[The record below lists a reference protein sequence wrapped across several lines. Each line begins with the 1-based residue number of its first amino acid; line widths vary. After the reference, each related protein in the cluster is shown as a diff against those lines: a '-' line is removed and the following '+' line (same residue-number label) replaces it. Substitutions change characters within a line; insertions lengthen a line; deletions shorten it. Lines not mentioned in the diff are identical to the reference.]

1 MMMRNLNQIINY
13 LKADCF
19 RSLGKSLEE
28 AVPAHRG
35 MTFRW
40 ENITINKSNGKIK
53 SLTMTPAMARWY
65 MINHL
70 LCCEGSCY
78 RNWYHQ
84 KSDGFHSVL
93 LSMGMGTGCLI
104 SLGLSFIRK

>member
-40 ENITINKSNGKIK
+40 ENITINKSNGK
-53 SLTMTPAMARWY
+53 ST
-65 MINHL
+65 
-70 LCCEGSCY
+70 
-78 RNWYHQ
+78 
-84 KSDGFHSVL
+84 
-93 LSMGMGTGCLI
+93 
-104 SLGLSFIRK
+104 